1 MLSHNG
7 QASGETLASRD
18 TDFLGKVAYNR
29 GFYDRAVEWFQQT
42 LAFATAEGLSSN
54 LTKVF
59 RNQLKATIRTH
70 DKTLDQKGR
79 AGSVGAVEWR
89 TNRVPFDEKLRK
101 KKKFKNVSAKEE
113 TFSPSLGRSNQPHI
127 VSEQFNRLCRGEELR
142 SPLVTKELKCES
154 LHYHQPYLK
163 LGPFK
168 ADTQSLVPHI
178 VVFRDLVSQHEISH
192 FRRVATQKGLARSQH
207 GMPLGKGGSGS
218 SVKRTSKQTWLG
230 ETAGVNGTHWSIGPY
245 QTREHLEPRDRIAM
259 GISDRISLATKLYN
273 MEHGGGEPFQIA
285 NYGIGGV
292 YNHHPDPHGYHRPE
306 RPVREGEG
314 PSVHLEGDR
323 VATVMAYISRVSLGG
338 GTVFPNAGV
347 AIQPEEGS
355 AAFWWNLH
363 TNGWPDQL
371 TIHGGCP
378 VLVGSKWITNKWVR
392 WHAQAFKFP
401 CRRRVLEGVG
411 GYPGFERQPVTIPNT
426 SSEPLPSIHF
436 NINSS
441 VSSLT
446 SLFPCMFSLAFS
458 LQLLRNRLCRT
469 TEKSHRTSYPVCS
482 MDHQVTITSS
492 FGPRQCFCHRSS
504 M

>member
-1 MLSHNG
+1 M
-7 QASGETLASRD
+7 LASRD

-54 LTKVF
+54 LTKVL

-192 FRRVATQKGLARSQH
+192 FRRVATQNGLARSQH

-411 GYPGFERQPVTIPNT
+411 GYPGFERQPVTIPLIQYFIRAVAIHT
-426 SSEPLPSIHF
+426 LQHKSLSVISHLVVPLHVLIGVLLAVVEKQVVPD
-436 NINSS
+436 NRE
-441 VSSLT
+441 VPQDELSSLLHGPSGYNYFFVHFIWSKT
-446 SLFPCMFSLAFS
+446 V
-458 LQLLRNRLCRT
+458 LL
-469 TEKSHRTSYPVCS
+469 P
-482 MDHQVTITSS
+482 
-492 FGPRQCFCHRSS
+492 
-504 M
+504 